1 MPPEKFRATS
11 NSIPRKMGLPL
22 SARAGCTAK
31 NLLRF
36 HIPPEFHLPHP
47 LTSTRSILSSRGSLK
62 THELGVF

>member
-47 LTSTRSILSSRGSLK
+47 LTIVDQKDLDEVYSLIQ
-62 THELGVF
+62 GDP